1 MPKSLPS
8 AESLRATF
16 RYDPHTGQLYWRAR
30 ADAPPQ
36 WNTRFAGRIAGFVG
50 QAGIAV
56 RLKGYKAL
64 RAHRIIWKMVHGDEP
79 EEIDHVDCNPLN
91 NRLVNL
97 RRATRRQNA
106 YNRRLQPGASGF
118 KGVSFDRG
126 RWRARIRVN
135 GRSKFLGRFD
145 TAEAAHAAYRR
156 APNPNFAEFGLGP
169 PAASVARGARRSSA
183 AELRRQARTARLLEA
198 AARAILQAA
207 QALAAD
213 AAEPAQRRQPRR
225 RAAAAK

>member
-1 MPKSLPS
+1 MPKTLPS
-8 AESLRATF
+8 ADYLRETF
-16 RYDPHTGQLYWRAR
+16 RYDPATGQLYWRRR

-56 RLKGYKAL
+56 RLKGYRAL

-91 NRLVNL
+91 NRLANL

-106 YNRRLQPGASGF
+106 CNRRLQPGASGL

-145 TAEAAHAAYRR
+145 TAEAAHTAYRR
-156 APNPNFAEFGLGP
+156 AAQEYFAEFAHV
-169 PAASVARGARRSSA
+169 PAAAAGARGANRSFA
-183 AELRRQARTARLLEA
+183 AETRRQARTARLLEA

-207 QALAAD
+207 QALAPDTEA
-213 AAEPAQRRQPRR
+213 PAQERQQRR
-225 RAAAAK
+225 RTGGG